1 MSTNHVPQEVGG
13 PVDSWVDTADKLQ
26 VLGAGDSLLNQNHDK
41 TGRDEGHGKD
51 DTGSN
56 QDISLTVKPESR
68 GAPHAYIRTA
78 EFGKNMFQFQR
89 LNENGLKF
97 F

>member
-13 PVDSWVDTADKLQ
+13 PVNGWVDTADKLQ

-41 TGRDEGHGKD
+41 TGRDEGHGED

-68 GAPHAYIRTA
+68 GAPHAYVSWQSL
-78 EFGKNMFQFQR
+78 GKTCFNFK
-89 LNENGLKF
+89 GLMKMA
-97 F
+97 

>member
-13 PVDSWVDTADKLQ
+13 PVDGWVDTADKLQ

-68 GAPHAYIRTA
+68 GAPHAYVR
-78 EFGKNMFQFQR
+78 
-89 LNENGLKF
+89 
-97 F
+97 